1 MEIDNYVKY
10 QYILFKS
17 IEMWYENLITLSN
30 HNHKGL
36 HTNEYSTFISNVL
49 NMDKHK
55 IMSAVRVEMKQAI
68 DDFYDYFYTKQHIC
82 DVNNDW
88 KQLDNDYGIGSNK
101 LRLYDTVQ
109 NMEYKNLKAS
119 FKNITNYVFEMCI
132 NMRNTLGLKA
142 FTDKEKDRIVVKY
155 FIHYPSIEADRIL
168 QSEKNEN
175 FILG

>member
-1 MEIDNYVKY
+1 MEMDNYVKY

-17 IEMWYENLITLSN
+17 IEMWYENLITLSD

-88 KQLDNDYGIGSNK
+88 RQLDNDYGIGSNK

-132 NMRNTLGLKA
+132 NMRNTLGLKT
-142 FTDKEKDRIVVKY
+142 FPDREKDRIVVKY

-175 FILG
+175 FRLG

>member
-1 MEIDNYVKY
+1 MDNYVKY

-17 IEMWYENLITLSN
+17 IEMWYENLITLSD

-88 KQLDNDYGIGSNK
+88 RQLDNDYGIGSNK

-132 NMRNTLGLKA
+132 NMRNTLGLKT
-142 FTDKEKDRIVVKY
+142 FPDREKDRIVVKY

-175 FILG
+175 FRLG